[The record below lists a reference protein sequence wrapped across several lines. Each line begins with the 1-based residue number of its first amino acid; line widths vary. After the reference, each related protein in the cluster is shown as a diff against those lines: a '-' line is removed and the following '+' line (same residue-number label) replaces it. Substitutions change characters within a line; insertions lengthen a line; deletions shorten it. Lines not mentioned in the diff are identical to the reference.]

1 MFQCILHFLRTIYL
15 GIIKQKNHLVSHF
28 FWNETLFDHEQDVVD
43 THHVGL
49 PCVSF
54 LLPIWD
60 VSSFKSKYKSTW
72 HENHWLCK
80 SNIFSRFTNLPRG
93 HCSLSLEQLAPKKI
107 NFAFRFLYFGTSP
120 LDFRFQISV
129 CHLSVGLVIADKCW
143 PQTMAELMEED
154 VVEESILGEQIAFLY
169 FSAIADR

>member
-1 MFQCILHFLRTIYL
+1 MFQCILHYLRTIYL

-28 FWNETLFDHEQDVVD
+28 FRNETLFDHEQDVVD

-107 NFAFRFLYFGTSP
+107 NFTFRFFLVWHLST
-120 LDFRFQISV
+120 RFQIS
-129 CHLSVGLVIADKCW
+129 
-143 PQTMAELMEED
+143 
-154 VVEESILGEQIAFLY
+154 Y
-169 FSAIADR
+169 FSLPPLRWPRHCLQMLAPNYGWVHGRGRCWRKHPGRANCCSIFLCYSR